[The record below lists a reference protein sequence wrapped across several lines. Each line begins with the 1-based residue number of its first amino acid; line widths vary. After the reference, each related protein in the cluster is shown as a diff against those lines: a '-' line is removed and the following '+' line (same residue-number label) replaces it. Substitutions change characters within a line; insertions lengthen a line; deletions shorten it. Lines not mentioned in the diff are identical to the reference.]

1 MTSISDNKLVA
12 QYEPKIKDNKW
23 NDYIKEIKD
32 YADGKSH
39 ECCKDKRTID
49 DLYSF
54 INDYSNKYVN
64 EAQKLYDEITKSKF
78 FTDIQ
83 NIIDLS
89 NSYVLKFQYQESEF
103 QKSLNEKNT
112 ELNNIQNDNL
122 SLMNLKKIL
131 TDNSIVDYN
140 KNLKKYIETNTDYN
154 NNLTNTINNY
164 NNQILSVN
172 KKLYDSIYYQ
182 NLLLKNR
189 INNIKD
195 EISKNKQKTSFFLTN
210 RDFLRN
216 SFNIVFAIYF
226 IFVFILILF
235 ILFTPSSFSNYNKP
249 LLVIFSILYPFIIVY
264 LENLLY
270 NFWNYALS
278 IFTGKV
284 FYYKS
289 LN

>member
-154 NNLTNTINNY
+154 NNLTNK
-164 NNQILSVN
+164 QQQEALVR
-172 KKLYDSIYYQ
+172 LDYDRLDY
-182 NLLLKNR
+182 
-189 INNIKD
+189 
-195 EISKNKQKTSFFLTN
+195 
-210 RDFLRN
+210 
-216 SFNIVFAIYF
+216 VWW
-226 IFVFILILF
+226 
-235 ILFTPSSFSNYNKP
+235 PSHHIWHDHTCGHIGRS
-249 LLVIFSILYPFIIVY
+249 
-264 LENLLY
+264 
-270 NFWNYALS
+270 
-278 IFTGKV
+278 
-284 FYYKS
+284 
-289 LN
+289 